1 MCNLL
6 YFKVVP
12 LTNTIGI
19 KKNFVIKISD
29 RYGVCRLDWGG
40 MYGTP
45 CPTSGG
51 TPRLKVLL

>member
-1 MCNLL
+1 ML